1 MNKLICIYP
10 EDETTDF
17 LLPIYEQLEKLPNFI
32 GYRFNTITF
41 PQRDGLFNQQ
51 NFDKNSIL
59 FFLGHGASNKL
70 YGSVKENGEKDE
82 LFDKSNIGHIK
93 NMNFVCIACRS
104 KEFAHKQFQNY
115 IGFGDIT
122 SDFSEIEGGEFTD
135 GSESM
140 NWATKEDITNFR
152 TEFTSA
158 ISDAIKLSK
167 CSSLRSIYK
176 MMRLC
181 FNKHIADLLMN
192 RNIPSYRH
200 IADML
205 FDVLN
210 EMEFFSD
217 KD

>member
-1 MNKLICIYP
+1 MNELICIYP

-17 LLPIYEQLEKLPNFI
+17 LLPIYEQLEQLPNFT
-32 GYRFNTITF
+32 GYRFNTITS
-41 PQRDGLFNQQ
+41 PQRDELFNQQ
-51 NFDKNSIL
+51 NSGQNSIL

-70 YGSVKENGEKDE
+70 YGSVNEKGEKDE
-82 LFDKSNIGHIK
+82 LFDKSKIKYIK
-93 NMNFVCIACRS
+93 NINFVCIACRS
-104 KEFAHKQFQNY
+104 KEFARNKFQNY

-122 SDFSEIEGGEFTD
+122 SDFSEIKAGRFTD
-135 GSESM
+135 GSDSM
-140 NWATKEDITNFR
+140 NWAGEEDINNFR
-152 TEFTSA
+152 AEFTSA

-167 CSSLRSIYK
+167 CSSLHLIYK

-192 RNIPSYRH
+192 RNMSNYRH